1 MYATEPVSGTNEVY
15 VPLTAI
21 NATNNQEHTI
31 ISQETPVDNGQQI
44 IQQFQI
50 QLPDQSQML
59 DPQNQ
64 QIQVIQSDPNNP
76 EQPQV
81 ITLYT
86 WGGN

>member
-1 MYATEPVSGTNEVY
+1 M
-15 VPLTAI
+15 TAI